1 MGTLRVA
8 LHQGVKPS
16 RYAFGTAAA
25 LAVLD
30 RDTFDTNQ
38 PVQKWL
44 DPLWQAASPDKKE
57 KEQVL
62 DLIEE
67 GRNRLKR
74 WRDSR
79 FRDMEGLIPEE
90 GHP

>member
-1 MGTLRVA
+1 MGTLRLA
-8 LHQGVKPS
+8 LHQGIQPS

-30 RDTFDTNQ
+30 RDTLETNI
-38 PVQKWL
+38 PLATWL

-57 KEQVL
+57 REKVL

-67 GRNRLKR
+67 GRNRLNR
-74 WRDSR
+74 WRDSG
-79 FRDMEGLIPEE
+79 FQNPEDLFSFE
-90 GHP
+90 SA